1 MDFLYLFH
9 AINFQKGFLLIAI
22 LILILTLLVVA
33 YNAKYQAKQNWSPTV
48 APCPDYW
55 DVSGAFCINTTGKNI
70 GHGDDGIHTRYKNG
84 VILTEKH
91 SINDYNWVYNNS
103 ESCAGSDV
111 YYYNHKNTN
120 TKHYKCKNTDGTTLY
135 VIPQETMSVKFGSAG
150 HRRFGKTK
158 NSRRNWAYKFGFM
171 WDGLTSEIT

>member
-70 GHGDDGIHTRYKNG
+70 GHGNHGGDKN
-84 VILTEKH
+84 
-91 SINDYNWVYNNS
+91 NDYNWTGSADCNIYNISNNPKQHHLYCT
-103 ESCAGSDV
+103 E
-111 YYYNHKNTN
+111 
-120 TKHYKCKNTDGTTLY
+120 TDGTTLY
-135 VIPQETMSVKFGSAG
+135 VIPQDTMSVKFGSAG
-150 HRRFGKTK
+150 HRRYGSTK

-171 WDGLTSEIT
+171 WDGLKSG

>member
-22 LILILTLLVVA
+22 LILILTLLVVG
-33 YNAKYQAKQNWSPTV
+33 YNAKYQANQGSNWSPTI

-70 GHGDDGIHTRYKNG
+70 GHGNRGGKY
-84 VILTEKH
+84 
-91 SINDYNWVYNNS
+91 NDYNWTGANDCNIYNLSNDPKQHHLY
-103 ESCAGSDV
+103 CV
-111 YYYNHKNTN
+111 KN
-120 TKHYKCKNTDGTTLY
+120 DITTY
-135 VIPQETMSVKFGSAG
+135 VIPQHTMSVKLGSVG
-150 HRRFGKTK
+150 HRRYGKTK

>member
-9 AINFQKGFLLIAI
+9 AINFQKGFLIIAI
-22 LILILTLLVVA
+22 LILILTLLVVG
-33 YNAKYQAKQNWSPTV
+33 YNAKYQANQGSNWSPTV

-70 GHGDDGIHTRYKNG
+70 GHGDDGIHTKYKNG
-84 VILTEKH
+84 VILTKTL
-91 SINDYNWVYNNS
+91 SINDYNWTPHC
-103 ESCAGSDV
+103 EDL
-111 YYYNHKNTN
+111 YYYNSKNKNHPPFMCTDPGTN
-120 TKHYKCKNTDGTTLY
+120 ITTY
-135 VIPQETMSVKFGSAG
+135 VIPQETMSVKLGSAG